1 MDPHGEMASV
11 DEHLPAG
18 DPLGTVL
25 VVSDYRPLN
34 LGHAYALCS
43 EGYAVY
49 TAVTCTDVHRVF
61 ETFAVADVD
70 AVVFPSLVH
79 GWHHR
84 EAEPRPEAIPRD
96 SDADW
101 QMRNLREA
109 VEIVAARQASRPK
122 VLIAREMLTPGWYD
136 TTAEALAAAGVE
148 YDTYSA
154 GDPHGIADLLR

>member
-1 MDPHGEMASV
+1 MMPHEELACV

-61 ETFAVADVD
+61 EMFAVGDVD

-84 EAEPRPEAIPRD
+84 EGEVRPDGIPRATD
-96 SDADW
+96 GEW
-101 QMRNLREA
+101 QTRNLREA
-109 VEIVAARQASRPK
+109 IEIVAARQASRPK
-122 VLIAREMLTPGWYD
+122 VLIAREMLTSGWYD

-148 YDTYSA
+148 YGTYSA
-154 GDPHGIADLLR
+154 GDPHSIVDLLR